1 MLIVTIM
8 KYRRIKDSGITLVK
22 KVMTLNFKPTNK
34 SFKSK
39 QKTTVLTIAFKTREN
54 EQLACQIKHT

>member
-22 KVMTLNFKPTNK
+22 KDLPTNK

-39 QKTTVLTIAFKTREN
+39 QKTTVLTIAFKTWEN
-54 EQLACQIKHT
+54 EQLAWQIKHT